1 LNTKRGFTLI
11 EVVITAGILACGLA
25 AVAAVFSFVIRTNT
39 ANRQMT
45 VASMLLYSKLE
56 EFRAASFSDSIWND
70 PAGSEVVTAGE
81 RFVRVWQIGADVP
94 RTVTVIVY
102 TSGIGSAPQK
112 ELIRATMLANP
123 VF

>member
-1 LNTKRGFTLI
+1 M
-11 EVVITAGILACGLA
+11 VITAGILACGLA